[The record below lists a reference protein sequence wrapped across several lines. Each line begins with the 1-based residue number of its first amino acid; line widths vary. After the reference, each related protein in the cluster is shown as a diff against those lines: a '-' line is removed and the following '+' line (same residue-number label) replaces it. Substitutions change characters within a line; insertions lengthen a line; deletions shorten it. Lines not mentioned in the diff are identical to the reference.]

1 MSLTQQQIKSEIKKL
16 KTKDKVEVVKDF
28 YNWRLPT
35 HARPKQLPPEGNWT
49 NWLILAGRGFGKT
62 RTGAEWIRERV
73 ERGLAKRIAIVGK
86 TPADVR
92 DVMIEGESGIVTIS
106 PPWNKP
112 DYQPSRRRIV
122 WKNGATAHIFS
133 SYEPDQLRGPQ
144 FDTAWCD
151 ELASW
156 EYISETWD
164 NLMFGLR
171 LGEMPQVCI
180 TTTPRPLDLLKNIR
194 DLDNTIVT
202 RGSSYENE
210 DNLSPNFFEAIL
222 SKYKNTRLGMQEIYA
237 EILEESEGALWKREW
252 FDELRLENKPEDL
265 ERVVIAIDPAV
276 TNKDTSDETGI
287 IVAGRDSDGKYYI
300 LDDKSDRYSPAEWAK
315 VAIGLYDRYSA
326 DKIIAETNNGGQLVE
341 HTLKTISEDIPYKAV
356 HASRGKR
363 VRAEPI
369 ASLYEQKKVFHCEL
383 FSSLEDQLCNWEAL
397 SGDPSPDR
405 LDAMVWALTE
415 LSGAGNPAI
424 RWL

>member
-1 MSLTQQQIKSEIKKL
+1 MSLTQKQIETEITRTQIKPIE
-16 KTKDKVEVVKDF
+16 EVVKDK
-28 YNWRLPT
+28 YNWRLPAN
-35 HARPKQLPPEGNWT
+35 ARAKQIAPEGDWT

-73 ERGLAKRIAIVGK
+73 EHGLAKRIAIVGK

-92 DVMIEGESGIVTIS
+92 DVMIEGESGLVTIS
-106 PPWNKP
+106 SPWNKP

-122 WKNGATAHIFS
+122 WPNGATAHIFS

-156 EYISETWD
+156 EYVNDTWD

-171 LGEMPQVCI
+171 LGEKPQVCI
-180 TTTPRPLDLLKNIR
+180 TTTPRPLDLLKNLR
-194 DLDNTIVT
+194 DQENTIVT
-202 RGSSYENE
+202 SGSSYENE
-210 DNLSPNFFEAIL
+210 NNLAPTFFTSIL

-252 FDELRLENKPEDL
+252 FDESRLEDYPEEL
-265 ERVVIAIDPAV
+265 ERIVVAIDPAV
-276 TNKDTSDETGI
+276 SNKKTSDETGI
-287 IVAGRDSDGKYYI
+287 IVAGKDSDGKYYV
-300 LDDKSDRYSPAEWAK
+300 LDDKSGRYSPAEWAK
-315 VAIGLYDRYSA
+315 VAISLYDKYTA
-326 DKIIAETNNGGQLVE
+326 DKIIAESNNGGQLVE
-341 HTLKTISEDIPYKAV
+341 HTLKTISDDIPYKAV

-369 ASLYEQKKVFHCEL
+369 ASLYEQKKVFHCDL
-383 FSSLEDQLCNWEAL
+383 FNDLEDQLCNWEAL

-415 LSGAGNPAI
+415 LSGAGNPAV